1 MGAINNDLDSPN
13 TFNSKDAKTANASTK
28 PFFAKQ
34 LEKRKVIKRK

>member
-1 MGAINNDLDSPN
+1 MGIAIGDFDSPN
-13 TFNSKDAKTANASTK
+13 TFNSKEIKTSKNTTK